1 MDKLFITI
9 VNNGLVASWII
20 LAVIVLRKLLNRIPK
35 WVNCLLWGLV
45 AIRLAIPFSIESIF
59 SLIPSAKP
67 VPADIEY
74 AKIPKIDSGM
84 HAVNTVINPV
94 LENHFAVK
102 EIASVNPIQVIIFI
116 TSYIWLIGVIGL
128 LIYAFVSFIM
138 LKRQVKNAQA
148 IDKGIFR
155 SGTIDSPFIL
165 GFVKPSIY
173 IPDYLDDEAY
183 ICNPYLDT
191 ALIQELNEKSAEE
204 INAATESAFYKIYL
218 LLNWKKQAW
227 NIFHRFLIE
236 GVLCY
241 EITYDDLTN
250 PRSITGIVD
259 IDPATITR
267 SIEDGITYWIQF
279 KDVIGRERKLL
290 DSQIIYIKYEDSG
303 VSTRQSYLE
312 RLIRPFN
319 IYRIVEQAQVIWTVT
334 QSSFKTMF
342 TIPINGMN
350 RAKGMQT
357 LSQAMNRYKED
368 ISFNTETGELQVN
381 GKMNMPFNKEY
392 WMPENENGKP
402 EIETLVDSGPQ
413 LNDSDQLKYFED
425 KLFKMS
431 KIPSS
436 RFDKD
441 AQSTWFG
448 SDPTQQLREEINFG
462 RYVSRLRNVFAEIML
477 KPLKIQ
483 LTLQIPDIKNDKRI
497 LDSISLR
504 FNSYNQFEEMANI
517 EIMSKRVEF
526 IGTMKDSL
534 VITDDEGNEEPYF
547 SPKFLILKYLKMS
560 EADLELNEKY
570 KLEEKLSKSKNADNG
585 EDEESNND
593 EEQGG
598 ENSGEEQGGGDNG
611 SESDEGSGDIDDEM
625 LGDVQPESPETT
637 QA

>member
-1 MDKLFITI
+1 MIFGNLESVWDGEQTIMEAVQKNIENHSDIKKPGKLSKILTMLSRYGMSYDDKVYKNMIAIPADKALQPKDPLFQQTLYGNSGYQGNWKIKPEEEKVMAEKTI
-9 VNNGLVASWII
+9 EQKRD
-20 LAVIVLRKLLNRIPK
+20 VLRKMAMQPEL
-35 WVNCLLWGLV
+35 
-45 AIRLAIPFSIESIF
+45 E
-59 SLIPSAKP
+59 
-67 VPADIEY
+67 DIL
-74 AKIPKIDSGM
+74 D
-84 HAVNTVINPV
+84 
-94 LENHFAVK
+94 
-102 EIASVNPIQVIIFI
+102 
-116 TSYIWLIGVIGL
+116 
-128 LIYAFVSFIM
+128 IM
-138 LKRQVKNAQA
+138 ANECIVY
-148 IDKGIFR
+148 D
-155 SGTIDSPFIL
+155 
-165 GFVKPSIY
+165 
-173 IPDYLDDEAY
+173 DDEAY
-183 ICNPYLDT
+183 ICTPFLDT
-191 ALIQELNEKSAEE
+191 ALIQELNEKSADE
-204 INAATESAFYKIYL
+204 INAAVEAAFYKLYL
-218 LLNWKKQAW
+218 LLGWKKNAW
-227 NIFHRFLIE
+227 NVFHRYLIE

-241 EITYDDLTN
+241 EITYDDLSN
-250 PRSITGIVD
+250 PHSITGIVD
-259 IDPATITR
+259 LDPATLTKTID
-267 SIEDGITYWIQF
+267 DGITYWVQF
-279 KDVIGRERKLL
+279 KDQLGRERKLL
-290 DSQIIYIKYEDSG
+290 DSQVIYIKYEDSG
-303 VSTRQSYLE
+303 VSSRQSYLE

-350 RAKGMQT
+350 KAKGMQT
-357 LSQAMNRYKED
+357 LAQAMNRYKED

-462 RYVSRLRNVFAEIML
+462 RFVGRLRNSFAEVIL
-477 KPLKIQ
+477 KPLRIQ

-497 LDSISLR
+497 LDSVSLR

-534 VITDDEGNEEPYF
+534 TITTDDGEEEPYF

-570 KLEEKLSKSKNADNG
+570 KKEEKLAKMNG
-585 EDEESNND
+585 NDSGKDDEEDTDND
-593 EEQGG
+593 EEDTGDDL
-598 ENSGEEQGGGDNG
+598 GGGDDKDTG
-611 SESDEGSGDIDDEM
+611 SESDDGGDDIDSEM
-625 LGDVQPESPETT
+625 LGDVQPESTETT